1 MPFLLGIFLLKVYV
15 SRLAEL
21 VFILNGLVPLVETI
35 FNSKISDKEFA
46 SMETYTY
53 SRERDACA
61 IIAFVDKRGHSTH
74 ANISK
79 TIEALQKMGHRSG
92 DIDGEG
98 DGCGILCDIPRKI
111 WAKRLER
118 EGYSRHLSE
127 SGGFFVGHFLM
138 PFSIAKDEKN
148 IREKIHGIFRENGVE
163 VILDIRGN
171 TRNEEL
177 GPRALAEAPFF
188 WQVAGMAGGGNK
200 KDAQKNLFMIQMEI
214 EKVIPEIH
222 IASLSLDSVVYKL
235 RGTPDLLPRVFPEL
249 MDEDLTS
256 IITLGHSRYSTNTLP
271 TMERAQPFS
280 VLCHNGEINTIERLR
295 STGRILGIEP
305 VPGGSDSQDLN
316 RIIEGLINMYGL
328 EPMEALEMVFPAIH
342 SEVEYYEE
350 DLRKVFDF
358 YRWFFPSSAQG
369 PAAVVARYANIC
381 MGSVD
386 ALGLRPLWFG
396 ESDYEYFL
404 SSEKGV
410 VDIKN
415 TMTDPVPLAPGEK
428 IAIEANIGQKA
439 KVYRHT
445 EFQGRIKEFMFRR
458 KGKLEALKGLSRSDA
473 VKAVSKVSLKDLIK
487 RTDKNEELNQTNLL
501 GAFGWQ
507 KYDLDLRKRVAIE
520 GADIIGSMGHTG
532 PLACLMPE
540 ALPNC
545 SEFFKENVAV
555 VTNPAIDREREAE
568 HFTTRVILG
577 NKPCLLVDTEKTPV
591 GLELLCP
598 LLLDYEGLSE
608 SISKEDLNELARKH
622 GSVVLEDIIS
632 YFSADGLMPERVK
645 VLNCLFD
652 PKKGLKERL
661 DSICE
666 EAIDA
671 VNSGAILLV
680 LDDSNAFFED
690 ESYIDPALMVAY
702 LNQKL
707 EEKNL
712 RRRCSIIVRSGAI
725 RNLHDIMFLLG
736 MGADALNPY
745 KLWETVIGFTT
756 DKVDEKKAI
765 SNTIDVFQK
774 GMEKV
779 MSTMG
784 IHELCGYG
792 RIFAGLA
799 VTEEFEKIFKVDCF
813 YKSKDIGLG
822 FKLLEDIA
830 KERIKRAKS
839 KEEIPI
845 YSEPNRNAKVGRILR
860 QTAEGKKGYF
870 EMAKGLS
877 KLDEEL
883 PVGARHVIRPKL
895 VPEEERLTMD
905 QVDISIGHHDMP
917 IVIAAMSFGSQGEN
931 SFRSYAEAAKKANI
945 ICMNGEGGEIP
956 DMLGKYRK
964 NRGQQ
969 IASGR
974 FGVYMELLNSA
985 DYLEIKI
992 GQGAKPGEG
1001 GHLPGQKVSEQVAR
1015 ARHCKPGITLISP
1028 SNQHDIYSI
1037 EDLAQIIT
1045 ELKTANPYAKV
1056 SVKIPV
1062 TSGVGTIAVGI
1073 AKAGADIVDLS
1084 GFEGGTGAA
1093 REHAKRYV
1101 GVPIEVGVSEA
1112 HRALCESNLRDK
1124 VEIWADGGLRSGADI
1139 VKMILL
1145 GANRVS
1151 LGTVA
1156 LMGVGC
1162 ISCHRCHLDRCPRGI
1177 STQLQTKEQA
1187 EARGVKGF
1195 SPRKVDIEAENLAR
1209 LLRALGDEVRMILAD
1224 MGQKNLQELVGR
1236 TDLLE
1241 QYRFFEQIDVTSI
1254 LKKPDLSM
1262 IPENLDQERSIR
1274 LPLNYLTKL
1283 ISDLVIEQF
1292 EQGKKVVHFKEQGVK
1307 STDRGM
1313 STYLCGEIVR
1323 RYGIGTDKKAM
1334 LRLTSS
1340 VPGNGLC
1347 AFNIT
1352 AVDTCVTG
1360 GAQDGTVKGSYGGVV
1375 GIFKGLNYLGKRV
1388 DGSTG
1393 KSFAYGAI
1401 KGTFLIQNMAD
1412 SRACIRFSG
1421 ADVVFGRRI
1430 TEPVDDSN
1438 GNIAHRA
1445 FLKGFA
1451 FEYMTGGRAVVLGD
1465 PGPWMCAGMTGGVI
1479 YQCLYPEYN
1488 FTVDSIK
1495 RRLARGA
1502 IVKIEKLTK
1511 EGLKDIE
1518 ELLSLY
1524 IKELR
1529 ATFQEEEAKEVERI
1543 LDEAGDRFIMIVPKS
1558 FRPKSAG

>member
-1 MPFLLGIFLLKVYV
+1 
-15 SRLAEL
+15 
-21 VFILNGLVPLVETI
+21 
-35 FNSKISDKEFA
+35 
-46 SMETYTY
+46 MENYK
-53 SRERDACA
+53 SHREEDACA
-61 IIAFVDKRGHSTH
+61 IIAFVDKRGKSTH
-74 ANISK
+74 ANIAK

-98 DGCGILCDIPRKI
+98 DGCGILCDLPKKV
-111 WAKRLER
+111 WAKRLEKA
-118 EGYSRHLSE
+118 GLSRHLADSKN
-127 SGGFFVGHFLM
+127 FFVGHFLL
-138 PFSIAKDEKN
+138 PCSIVKDEKSVL
-148 IREKIHGIFRENGVE
+148 EKIRGIFEKESIKILLE
-163 VILDIRGN
+163 VKGN

-177 GPRALAEAPFF
+177 GPRALAEAPLF
-188 WQVAGMAGGGNK
+188 WQIAGMLDFASIQE
-200 KDAQKNLFMIQMEI
+200 AQKSLFMVQMEI
-214 EKVIPEIH
+214 EKEIPEIH
-222 IASLSLDSVVYKL
+222 IASLSPDSVVYKL

-249 MDEDLTS
+249 MDRDLTS
-256 IITLGHSRYSTNTLP
+256 MISLGHSRYSTNTLP

-280 VLCHNGEINTIERLR
+280 ILCHNGEINTIERLR

-316 RIIEGLINMYGL
+316 RIIEGLINMYQL
-328 EPMEALEMVFPAIH
+328 DPMEAIEMVFPAIH
-342 SEVEYYEE
+342 SEVEYYEK
-350 DLRKVFDF
+350 DLQRVFDF

-369 PAAVVARYANIC
+369 PAAVVARYSNIC

-410 VDIKN
+410 VNLEN
-415 TMTDPVPLAPGEK
+415 TMTDPIPLAPGEK
-428 IAIEANIGQKA
+428 VAIEACLGQKA

-445 EFQGRIKEFMFRR
+445 AFQERIKELMLQRGTKMELLHGLVRADSVRPGDFAIME
-458 KGKLEALKGLSRSDA
+458 KLGGNTGKAHAGFIRE
-473 VKAVSKVSLKDLIK
+473 I
-487 RTDKNEELNQTNLL
+487 NLL

-507 KYDLDLRKRVAIE
+507 KYDMDMRKRIALE
-520 GADIIGSMGHTG
+520 GIDIIGSMGHTG
-532 PLACLMPE
+532 PLAALMPE
-540 ALPNC
+540 ALPNA

-577 NKPCLLVDTEKTPV
+577 DRPCLLVEQEKAPT
-591 GLELLCP
+591 GLEILCP
-598 LLLDYEGLSE
+598 LLLDYQGLE
-608 SISKEDLNELARKH
+608 KELGRVTVDHLARKH
-622 GSVVLEDIIS
+622 GSVVLEDILS
-632 YFSADGLMPERVK
+632 HFSANGIDASRVK
-645 VLNCLFD
+645 VLNCLFS
-652 PKKGLKERL
+652 PEEGLRNSLETMC
-661 DSICE
+661 S
-666 EAIDA
+666 EAVDA
-671 VNSGAILLV
+671 VGNGAVILL
-680 LDDSNAFFED
+680 LDDSGAFAGG
-690 ESYIDPALMVAY
+690 ESFMDPALCVAC

-707 EEKNL
+707 EEKHL

-736 MGADALNPY
+736 MGTDALNPY
-745 KLWETVIGFTT
+745 KLWQTVTSFSTE
-756 DKVDEKKAI
+756 KVDAAQAI
-765 SNTIDVFQK
+765 SNTMDVFQK

-792 RIFAGLA
+792 RIFAGIGI
-799 VTEEFEKIFKVDCF
+799 TREFEEIFKVPCF
-813 YKSKDIGLG
+813 CKSEDVGLG
-822 FKLLEDIA
+822 YSLMETLA
-830 KERIKRAKS
+830 KKRIKRAMQ
-839 KEEIPI
+839 EEEQPL
-845 YSEPNRNAKVGRILR
+845 YGDPNRNAKVGRIIR
-860 QTAEGKKGYF
+860 KTAEGKKGYI
-870 EMAKGLS
+870 ELSRGIAKV
-877 KLDEEL
+877 DEDM
-883 PVGARHVIRPKL
+883 PVGIRHLLRPVL
-895 VPEEERLTMD
+895 AEENKRITMD

-931 SFRSYAEAAKKANI
+931 SFRSYAEAAKKVNI

-1001 GHLPGQKVSEQVAR
+1001 GHLPGQKVSEQVAK
-1015 ARHCKPGITLISP
+1015 ARHCKPGIPLISP

-1037 EDLAQIIT
+1037 EDLAQIVT
-1045 ELKTANPYAKV
+1045 ELKTANPDAKV

-1073 AKAGADIVDLS
+1073 AKAGADIVNLS

-1101 GVPIEVGVSEA
+1101 GLPIEVGVSEA

-1124 VEIWADGGLRSGADI
+1124 VEVWADGGLRSGTDV

-1145 GANRVS
+1145 GANRVGM
-1151 LGTVA
+1151 GTVA

-1187 EARGVKGF
+1187 EERGVKGF

-1209 LLRALGDEVRMILAD
+1209 LLRALGDEVRQVLAD
-1224 MGQKNLQELVGR
+1224 IGETNLQAMVGR

-1241 QYRFFEQIDVTSI
+1241 QYRFFDRLDTTGVLDRPDVST
-1254 LKKPDLSM
+1254 
-1262 IPENLDQERSIR
+1262 IPQDVGQEKSIR

-1283 ISDLVIEQF
+1283 ISDLIIGEF
-1292 EQGKKVVHFKEQGVK
+1292 EDGKKVVRFKEQGIK
-1307 STDRGM
+1307 STDRAM
-1313 STYLCGEIVR
+1313 ATYLSGEIVR
-1323 RYGIGTDKKAM
+1323 RYGITTDKKAR
-1334 LRLTSS
+1334 LRLVSS
-1340 VPGNGLC
+1340 APGNGLC
-1347 AFNIT
+1347 AFNIK
-1352 AVDTCVTG
+1352 AVDASIMG

-1375 GIFKGLNYLGKRV
+1375 GVFKGVNYLGNRV

-1430 TEPVDDSN
+1430 TEPVDDSR
-1438 GNIAHRA
+1438 GNIAHKA

-1465 PGPWMCAGMTGGVI
+1465 PGPWMCAGMTGGII
-1479 YQCLYPEYN
+1479 YQCLYPEFN
-1488 FTVDSIK
+1488 FDVSSIK

-1511 EGLKDIE
+1511 EGIRDIE
-1518 ELLSLY
+1518 ELLGLY
-1524 IKELR
+1524 IEELR
-1529 ATFQEEEAKEVERI
+1529 STFQMEEAEAVEEI
-1543 LDEAGDRFIMIVPKS
+1543 MKNAGERFIMVVPKG

>member
-1 MPFLLGIFLLKVYV
+1 
-15 SRLAEL
+15 
-21 VFILNGLVPLVETI
+21 
-35 FNSKISDKEFA
+35 
-46 SMETYTY
+46 METYHNL
-53 SRERDACA
+53 RERDACA
-61 IIAFVDKRGHSTH
+61 IIAFVDKRGKSTH
-74 ANISK
+74 ANIVK

-92 DIDGEG
+92 DINGEG

-111 WAKRLER
+111 WAKRLEK
-118 EGYSRHLSE
+118 EGLSRHLADSR
-127 SGGFFVGHFLM
+127 SFFVGHFLL
-138 PFSIAKDEKN
+138 PCSIVKDEKA
-148 IREKIHGIFRENGVE
+148 ILEKIRNIFKEKSIK
-163 VILDIRGN
+163 ILLEKKGN
-171 TRNEEL
+171 TRNDEL
-177 GPRALAEAPFF
+177 GPRALAEAPLF
-188 WQVAGMAGGGNK
+188 WQVAGMM
-200 KDAQKNLFMIQMEI
+200 DFETVQEAQKGLFMIQMEI
-214 EKVIPEIH
+214 EKEIPEIH
-222 IASLSLDSVVYKL
+222 IASLSPDSVVYKL

-249 MDEDLTS
+249 MDKDLTS
-256 IITLGHSRYSTNTLP
+256 IISLGHSRYSTNTLP

-280 VLCHNGEINTIERLR
+280 ILCHNGEINTIERLR

-316 RIIEGLINMYGL
+316 RIIEGLINMYQL
-328 EPMEALEMVFPAIH
+328 DPMEALEMVFPAIH

-350 DLRKVFDF
+350 DLQKVFDF

-410 VDIKN
+410 VNIKN
-415 TMTDPVPLAPGEK
+415 TMTDPIPLAPGEK
-428 IAIEANIGQKA
+428 IAIEAHHGQKA

-445 EFQGRIKEFMFRR
+445 QFQERLKELMFQRR
-458 KGKLEALKGLSRSDA
+458 SKIELLEGLGRSDS
-473 VKAVSKVSLKDLIK
+473 VKVKESVSLNKLGLDEKKAQKSVPEI
-487 RTDKNEELNQTNLL
+487 NVL

-507 KYDLDLRKRVAIE
+507 KYDMNLRRRVALE
-520 GADIIGSMGHTG
+520 GVDIIGSMGHTG
-532 PLACLMPE
+532 PLAALMPE
-540 ALPNC
+540 ALPNA

-577 NKPCLLVDTEKTPV
+577 DKPCLLVDQDKTPT
-591 GLELLCP
+591 GLEILCP
-598 LLLDYEGLSE
+598 LLLDYQGLEGILDRD
-608 SISKEDLNELARKH
+608 KVNELARNH
-622 GSVVLEDIIS
+622 GSVVLEDMLA
-632 YFSADGLMPERVK
+632 YFSGSGLDPTRVK
-645 VLNCLFD
+645 ILSCTFN
-652 PKKGLKERL
+652 PEKGLKDQLEKM
-661 DSICE
+661 CE
-666 EAIDA
+666 DA
-671 VNSGAILLV
+671 VDAVENGAVILL
-680 LDDSNAFFED
+680 LDDSNSFVED
-690 ESYIDPALMVAY
+690 EAFIDPALAVAY

-707 EEKNL
+707 EEKHL
-712 RRRCSIIVRSGAI
+712 RRRCSVVVRSGAI

-745 KLWETVIGFTT
+745 KLWQTVTSFANE
-756 DKVDEKKAI
+756 KVDEAKTI

-792 RIFAGLA
+792 RIFAGIG
-799 VTEEFEKIFKVDCF
+799 VTEEFEKIFKVPCF
-813 YKSKDIGLG
+813 CKSKDVGLG
-822 FKLLEDIA
+822 FKLMEDLA
-830 KERIKRAKS
+830 KKRIERANM
-839 KEEIPI
+839 EEEQPL
-845 YSEPNRNAKVGRILR
+845 YGEPNRNAKVGRILR
-860 QTAEGKKGYF
+860 QTAEGKKGYL
-870 EMAKGLS
+870 EMSKGLA
-877 KLDEEL
+877 KIDEEMPIGIRHL
-883 PVGARHVIRPKL
+883 LRPVEA
-895 VPEEERLTMD
+895 EEEKRLTMD

-931 SFRSYAEAAKKANI
+931 SFRSYAEAAKKVNI

-1073 AKAGADIVDLS
+1073 AKAGADIVNLS

-1101 GVPIEVGVSEA
+1101 GLPIEVGVSEA

-1124 VEIWADGGLRSGADI
+1124 VEIWADGGLRSGNDI

-1145 GANRVS
+1145 GANRVGM
-1151 LGTVA
+1151 GTVA

-1162 ISCHRCHLDRCPRGI
+1162 ISCHRCHLDKCPRGI

-1209 LLRALGDEVRMILAD
+1209 LLRALGDEVRQILAD
-1224 MGQKNLQELVGR
+1224 MGEENLQALVGR
-1236 TDLLE
+1236 TELLK
-1241 QYRFFEQIDVTSI
+1241 QYRFFDRLDTSGV
-1254 LKKPDLSM
+1254 LAKPDLSN
-1262 IPENLDQERSIR
+1262 IPENLNQEKIMR

-1283 ISDLVIEQF
+1283 ISDLIIDEF
-1292 EQGKKVVHFKEQGVK
+1292 EQGKKVVKFKEEGVK
-1307 STDRGM
+1307 STDRAM
-1313 STYLCGEIVR
+1313 ATYLSGEIVR
-1323 RYGIGTDKKAM
+1323 RYGISTDKKAC
-1334 LRLTSS
+1334 LRLASS

-1347 AFNIT
+1347 AFNIK
-1352 AVDTCVTG
+1352 AVDASIIG

-1375 GIFKGLNYLGKRV
+1375 GVFKGINYLGNRV

-1430 TEPVDDSN
+1430 TEPVDDSR

-1502 IVKIEKLTK
+1502 IVKIEKLTE
-1511 EGLKDIE
+1511 EGIKDIE
-1518 ELLSLY
+1518 ELLTLY
-1524 IKELR
+1524 INELR
-1529 ATFQEEEAKEVERI
+1529 SSFQMEEADAVEEI
-1543 LDEAGDRFIMIVPKS
+1543 MKNAKDRFIMIVPKS

>member
-1 MPFLLGIFLLKVYV
+1 
-15 SRLAEL
+15 
-21 VFILNGLVPLVETI
+21 
-35 FNSKISDKEFA
+35 
-46 SMETYTY
+46 MENYNC
-53 SRERDACA
+53 SREKDACA
-61 IIAFVDKRGHSTH
+61 IIAFVDKRGKSTH
-74 ANISK
+74 ANIVK

-98 DGCGILCDIPRKI
+98 DGCGILCDLPRKV
-111 WAKRLER
+111 WAKRLEK
-118 EGYSRHLSE
+118 EGLSRHLADSR
-127 SGGFFVGHFLM
+127 SFFVGHFLL
-138 PFSIAKDEKN
+138 PCSIVKDEKSVL
-148 IREKIHGIFRENGVE
+148 EKIRQIFKRESINILLE
-163 VILDIRGN
+163 VKGN
-171 TRNEEL
+171 TRSEEL
-177 GPRALAEAPFF
+177 GPRALAEAPLF
-188 WQVAGMAGGGNK
+188 WQVAGML
-200 KDAQKNLFMIQMEI
+200 DFSTIQEAQKSLFMIQMEI
-214 EKVIPEIH
+214 EKEIPEIH
-222 IASLSLDSVVYKL
+222 IASLSPDSVVYKL

-249 MDEDLTS
+249 MDRDLTS
-256 IITLGHSRYSTNTLP
+256 IISLGHSRYSTNTLP

-280 VLCHNGEINTIERLR
+280 ILCHNGEINTIERLR

-316 RIIEGLINMYGL
+316 RIIEGLINMYQL
-328 EPMEALEMVFPAIH
+328 DPMEALEMVFPAIH
-342 SEVEYYEE
+342 SEVEYYEK
-350 DLRKVFDF
+350 DLQKVFDF

-415 TMTDPVPLAPGEK
+415 TMTDPIPLAPGEK
-428 IAIEANIGQKA
+428 IAIEANLGQRA

-445 EFQGRIKEFMFRR
+445 QFQERIKELMHQRR
-458 KGKLEALKGLSRSDA
+458 TKMELLEGLVRSDS
-473 VKAVSKVSLKDLIK
+473 VKVKDSISLETLGLQPHKARQEMKDI
-487 RTDKNEELNQTNLL
+487 NVL

-507 KYDLDLRKRVAIE
+507 KYDMDLRKRVALE
-520 GADIIGSMGHTG
+520 GIDIIGSMGHTG
-532 PLACLMPE
+532 PLAALMPE
-540 ALPNC
+540 ALPNA

-577 NKPCLLVDTEKTPV
+577 DKPCLLVEQEKAPT
-591 GLELLCP
+591 GLEILCP
-598 LLLDYEGLSE
+598 LLLDYQGLEGV
-608 SISKEDLNELARKH
+608 ISREGINELARKH
-622 GSVVLEDIIS
+622 GSVVLEDILS
-632 YFSADGLMPERVK
+632 HFSAKGLDPSRVKILETLFNPEDGL
-645 VLNCLFD
+645 
-652 PKKGLKERL
+652 KKQLEAM
-661 DSICE
+661 CN
-666 EAIDA
+666 EAIEA
-671 VNSGAILLV
+671 VEKGAVILL
-680 LDDSNAFFED
+680 LDDSNAFKDGKCFM
-690 ESYIDPALMVAY
+690 DPALCVSY

-707 EEKNL
+707 EEKHL
-712 RRRCSIIVRSGAI
+712 RRRCSVIVRSGAI

-736 MGADALNPY
+736 MGTDALNPY
-745 KLWETVIGFTT
+745 KLWQTVTTFTSE
-756 DKVDEKKAI
+756 KVDEAKTI

-792 RIFAGLA
+792 RIFAGIG
-799 VTEEFEKIFKVDCF
+799 VTNEFEEIFKVPCF
-813 YKSKDIGLG
+813 CKSDHVGLG
-822 FKLLEDIA
+822 FKLLEELG
-830 KERIKRAKS
+830 KERIKRAHEA
-839 KEEIPI
+839 EEEPL
-845 YSEPNRNAKVGRILR
+845 YAEPNRNAKVGRILR

-870 EMAKGLS
+870 EMSKGLA
-877 KLDEEL
+877 KIDEEMPIGIRHL
-883 PVGARHVIRPKL
+883 LRPVLA
-895 VPEEERLTMD
+895 EENKRLTMD

-931 SFRSYAEAAKKANI
+931 SFRSYAEAAKKVNI

-1073 AKAGADIVDLS
+1073 AKAGADIVNLS

-1101 GVPIEVGVSEA
+1101 GLPIEVGVSEA

-1124 VEIWADGGLRSGADI
+1124 VEVWADGGLRSGADI

-1145 GANRVS
+1145 GANRVGM
-1151 LGTVA
+1151 GTVA

-1209 LLRALGDEVRMILAD
+1209 LLRALGDEVRQILAD
-1224 MGQKNLQELVGR
+1224 IGEKNLQALVGR
-1236 TDLLE
+1236 TDILE
-1241 QYRFFEQIDVTSI
+1241 QYRFLDRLDTSGV
-1254 LKKPDLSM
+1254 LAKPDLSN
-1262 IPENLDQERSIR
+1262 IPKDVNQEKSIR

-1283 ISDLVIEQF
+1283 ISDLIVDEF
-1292 EQGKKVVHFKEQGVK
+1292 EKGKKVVKFKEQGVK
-1307 STDRGM
+1307 STDRAM
-1313 STYLCGEIVR
+1313 ATYLSGEIVR
-1323 RYGIGTDKKAM
+1323 RYTISTDKKAR
-1334 LRLTSS
+1334 LRLVSS

-1352 AVDTCVTG
+1352 AVDASIMG

-1375 GIFKGLNYLGKRV
+1375 GVFKGINYLGNRV

-1430 TEPVDDSN
+1430 TEPVDDSR
-1438 GNIAHRA
+1438 GNIAHNA

-1479 YQCLYPEYN
+1479 YQCLYPEFN
-1488 FTVDSIK
+1488 FDVSSIK

-1502 IVKIEKLTK
+1502 IVKIEKLSK
-1511 EGLKDIE
+1511 EGIKDIE
-1518 ELLSLY
+1518 ELLGLY
-1524 IKELR
+1524 MDELR
-1529 ATFQEEEAKEVERI
+1529 STFQLEEAEAVEEI
-1543 LDEAGDRFIMIVPKS
+1543 MKNAKDRFIMIVPKS

>member
-1 MPFLLGIFLLKVYV
+1 
-15 SRLAEL
+15 
-21 VFILNGLVPLVETI
+21 
-35 FNSKISDKEFA
+35 
-46 SMETYTY
+46 METYTNR
-53 SRERDACA
+53 REKDACA
-61 IIAFVDKRGHSTH
+61 IIAFVDKRGKSTH
-74 ANISK
+74 ANIVK

-111 WAKRLER
+111 WARRLEKA
-118 EGYSRHLSE
+118 GFSRHLSE
-127 SGGFFVGHFLM
+127 SKNFFVGHFLL
-138 PFSIAKDEKN
+138 PFSITKDESA
-148 IREKIHGIFRENGVE
+148 IRKRINEIFKEEGIKILLE
-163 VILDIRGN
+163 VRAN

-177 GPRALAEAPFF
+177 GPRALAEAPYF
-188 WQVAGMAGGGNK
+188 WQVAGMVDEEIRHEGQK
-200 KDAQKNLFMIQMEI
+200 KLFMIQMAI
-214 EKVIPEIH
+214 EKEIPDIH
-222 IASLSLDSVVYKL
+222 IASLSMDSVVYKL
-235 RGTPDLLPRVFPEL
+235 RGAPDLLPRVFPEL
-249 MDEDLTS
+249 MDKELTS
-256 IITLGHSRYSTNTLP
+256 VITLGHSRYSTNTLP

-316 RIIEGLINMYGL
+316 RIIEGLINVYGL
-328 EPMEALEMVFPAIH
+328 DPLEALEMVFPAIH

-350 DLRKVFDF
+350 DLQKVFDF

-369 PAAVVARYANIC
+369 PAAVVARYGNIC

-415 TMTDPVPLAPGEK
+415 TMIDPIPLAPGEK
-428 IAIEANIGQKA
+428 IAIEANLGQKA

-445 EFQGRIKEFMFRR
+445 QFQERLKELMFQRR
-458 KGKLEALKGLSRSDA
+458 DKLELLKGLMRAES
-473 VKAVSKVSLKDLIK
+473 VKANSKISVKDYSNIDPRK
-487 RTDKNEELNQTNLL
+487 EDNFIPINLL
-501 GAFGWQ
+501 GAYGWQ
-507 KYDLDLRKRVAIE
+507 KYDLNLRKRVAIE
-520 GADIIGSMGHTG
+520 GVDIIGSMGHTG

-540 ALPNC
+540 ALPNV

-577 NKPCLLVDTEKTPV
+577 DKPCLLVDQEKAPV
-591 GLELLCP
+591 GLELKCP
-598 LLLDYEGLSE
+598 LLLDYEGLSQI
-608 SISKEDLNELARKH
+608 ISRDDVNELARKH
-622 GSVVLEDIIS
+622 GSVVLEDILS
-632 YFSADGLMPERVK
+632 YFSGDNLSPERVK
-645 VLNCLFD
+645 FLNSVFK
-652 PKKGLKERL
+652 PEEGLKNRL
-661 DSICE
+661 DELCK
-666 EAIDA
+666 EATDA
-671 VNSGAILLV
+671 VEEGAIILV
-680 LDDSNAFFED
+680 LDDSAAFKED
-690 ESYIDPALMVAY
+690 TSFIDPALFVAY

-707 EEKNL
+707 EEKGL

-745 KLWETVIGFTT
+745 KLWQTVTT
-756 DKVDEKKAI
+756 FANEKVDEGKTI

-792 RIFAGLA
+792 RIFAGIGI
-799 VTEEFEKIFKVDCF
+799 TEEFEEIFKVACF
-813 YKSKDIGLG
+813 YKSKDVGLG
-822 FKLLEDIA
+822 YKLLEDLA
-830 KERIKRAKS
+830 VKRIERAKS
-839 KEEIPI
+839 KEEIPV

-860 QTAEGKKGYF
+860 QTAEGKKGYL
-870 EMAKGLS
+870 EMAKALS
-877 KLDEEL
+877 AIDEDM
-883 PVGARHVIRPKL
+883 PIAARHLLRPKY
-895 VPEEERLTMD
+895 VPEEKRLTMD
-905 QVDISIGHHDMP
+905 QVDISIKDHDMP
-917 IVIAAMSFGSQGEN
+917 IIIAAMSFGSQGEN
-931 SFRSYAEAAKKANI
+931 SFRSYAEAAKKVNI

-1037 EDLAQIIT
+1037 EDLAQIIS

-1062 TSGVGTIAVGI
+1062 TSGVGTIAIGI
-1073 AKAGADIVDLS
+1073 AKAGADIVNLS

-1101 GVPIEVGVSEA
+1101 GVPIEVGVAEA

-1124 VEIWADGGLRSGADI
+1124 VEIWADGGLRSGADV
-1139 VKMILL
+1139 VKLILL
-1145 GANRVS
+1145 GANRIGM
-1151 LGTVA
+1151 GTVA

-1209 LLRALGDEVRMILAD
+1209 LLRALGDEMKMILAD
-1224 MGQKNLQELVGR
+1224 MGEKNLQALVGR
-1236 TDLLE
+1236 TELLE
-1241 QYRFFEQIDVTSI
+1241 QYRFNDRLDTHGI
-1254 LKKPDLSM
+1254 LKKPDLSS
-1262 IPENLDQERSIR
+1262 IPENLQQERSIR

-1283 ISDLVIEQF
+1283 ISDLVVEQF
-1292 EQGKKVVHFKEQGVK
+1292 EQGKQVVRFKEQGVK
-1307 STDRGM
+1307 STDRNVA
-1313 STYLCGEIVR
+1313 TYLSGEIVR
-1323 RYGIGTDKKAM
+1323 RYGISTDKKVH

-1352 AVDTCVTG
+1352 SVDTCVTG
-1360 GAQDGTVKGSYGGVV
+1360 GAQDGTVKGSYGGIV
-1375 GIFKGLNYLGKRV
+1375 GIFKGINYLGNRV

-1401 KGTFLIQNMAD
+1401 KGKFLVQNMAD

-1430 TEPVDDSN
+1430 TEPVDDSK

-1479 YQCLYPEYN
+1479 YQCLYPEFN
-1488 FTVDSIK
+1488 FTEESIK

-1511 EGLKDIE
+1511 EGLRDIE
-1518 ELLSLY
+1518 ELLGLY
-1524 IKELR
+1524 VRELR
-1529 ATFQEEEAKEVERI
+1529 ATFQEDEAKEVEKI
-1543 LDEAGDRFIMIVPKS
+1543 MDEAQKRFIMIVPKS